1 MMMIMVG
8 VMVMLMVVSH
18 ADSPLWIEIF
28 NLITFIN
35 CQVKSETLHAE
46 HEL

>member
-1 MMMIMVG
+1 MMMIMVV
-8 VMVMLMVVSH
+8 VMVMMMVVSH

-28 NLITFIN
+28 NLIAFIN
-35 CQVKSETLHAE
+35 CQVKSETLHAA